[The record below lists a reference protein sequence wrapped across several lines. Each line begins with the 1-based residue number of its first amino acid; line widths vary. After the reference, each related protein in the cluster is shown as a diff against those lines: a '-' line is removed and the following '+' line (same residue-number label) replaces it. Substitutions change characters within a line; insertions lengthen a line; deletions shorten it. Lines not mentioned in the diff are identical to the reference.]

1 MHQIILYKTPITMI
15 KKLLFLLLLFSL
27 SVKSQNQTKIKFS
40 YDTAGNQTSRILCVN
55 CPPETGKQVKEIEA
69 IIEEDLVKIEGEDMI
84 SYYPNPV
91 KEELYLKWELT
102 NDNYVTSIQLFSLT
116 GQVLKTFQ
124 ETKNTNTQN
133 ILFQSYPSG
142 VYVVLVNYQSGAP
155 KSFKIIKQ

>member
-1 MHQIILYKTPITMI
+1 MI

-69 IIEEDLVKIEGEDMI
+69 IVEEDLEKIEGEDMI

-102 NDNYVTSIQLFSLT
+102 DDNYVTSIQLFSLT

-124 ETKNTNTQN
+124 GTKNTNTQN

-142 VYVVLVNYQSGAP
+142 VYVILVNYKSGTP

>member
-1 MHQIILYKTPITMI
+1 MI
-15 KKLLFLLLLFSL
+15 KKLLFLLLLLSF

-40 YDTAGNQTSRILCVN
+40 YDTAGNQTSRILCIN

-69 IIEEDLVKIEGEDMI
+69 IVEEDLEKIEGEDMI

-102 NDNYVTSIQLFSLT
+102 DDNYVTSIQLFSLT

-124 ETKNTNTQN
+124 GTKNTNTQN

-142 VYVVLVNYQSGAP
+142 VYVVLVNYKSGAP

>member
-1 MHQIILYKTPITMI
+1 MI
-15 KKLLFLLLLFSL
+15 KKLLFLFLLFSL

-40 YDTAGNQTSRILCVN
+40 YDNAGNQTSRILCIN

-69 IIEEDLVKIEGEDMI
+69 LVDEDLENIPGEDMI

-91 KEELYLKWELT
+91 KEELYLKWDLT

-124 ETKNTNTQN
+124 GTKNRNTQN

-142 VYVVLVNYQSGAP
+142 CML
-155 KSFKIIKQ
+155 F